1 MAEIGAAKYDE
12 FAAHSIDFVSVS
24 GRTHCRRRRRR
35 SCAAMVVVEAGCSLL
50 VILHVSIG
58 S

>member
-24 GRTHCRRRRRR
+24 GRTHCRRR